1 MLKKLL
7 AKLQEETK
15 PPCEKTAKK
24 ELEEVREPVIK
35 GRYLFIYNFL
45 IECWVCLVVLGW
57 HRGRAAAGSVDLEGL
72 FEVSK
77 AT

>member
-24 ELEEVREPVIK
+24 ELEEVRESVIK
-35 GRYLFIYNFL
+35 GAIYTYIFFNRMLGVYLI
-45 IECWVCLVVLGW
+45 V
-57 HRGRAAAGSVDLEGL
+57 
-72 FEVSK
+72 
-77 AT
+77 